1 MSKENGYEKLDADAV
16 FDEYKKEKQ
25 ERNMRI
31 SGYCMTHEES
41 HEIKGFIERN
51 NVMERI

>member
-1 MSKENGYEKLDADAV
+1 MNEEKGYEKLDAGAV
-16 FDEYKKEKQ
+16 FDEHKKEKQ

-31 SGYCMTHEES
+31 SGYCLTHEDS
-41 HEIKGFIERN
+41 HEINGFIERN